1 MTIKYIS
8 LLSQTHYASLM
19 EINHP
24 FALLSNAQELSSF
37 FLNTGFPLV
46 SHLTASYVGAS
57 DIGHYIW

>member
-1 MTIKYIS
+1 MTTKYIS

-19 EINHP
+19 KITIL
-24 FALLSNAQELSSF
+24 ALLSNAQELSSF
-37 FLNTGFPLV
+37 FLNKGFPLV